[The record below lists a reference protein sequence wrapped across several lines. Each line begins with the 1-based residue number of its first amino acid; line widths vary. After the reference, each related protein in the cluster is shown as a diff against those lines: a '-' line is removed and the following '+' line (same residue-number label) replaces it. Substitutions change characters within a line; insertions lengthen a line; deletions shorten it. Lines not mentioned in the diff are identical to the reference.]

1 MSVILNYVG
10 ENKVEAIKVLRE
22 ITHSGLKEAKDLI
35 DGLEMGKEVVIHTDI
50 NGYNSDGISE
60 NEIIESF
67 RRIGVGAHSDGLVQN
82 ESVVEEIRGEQTF
95 SKIENI
101 PVVRSSGDLNY
112 REELNRRDT
121 KAVTRF
127 LGDYYE
133 VLKEYNTC
141 VQVKNNLE
149 TRKTKLGIGKAI
161 TPEFKSFED
170 KKSNWYGALVIGLVI
185 TLLLRFVLKLFHIIL
200 PFWPTL
206 IVVEVLMT
214 IEEIRENKGSNEA
227 AVNHA
232 NRERE
237 DDRKRVDQER
247 EYIDTVLVPQI
258 NEAVK
263 NANMCSMIITHLNK
277 EGVIFEK
284 YQNDL
289 AAIAQFY
296 EYFASGRV
304 SELTGPNGAYNLY
317 EQELRQ
323 NLIIN
328 KLDVVIDR
336 LDTVIDNQH
345 MLYKAIQSTNAI
357 LQNIENNTAM
367 AAYWAE
373 VAAYN
378 SEIGNTYGY

>member
-67 RRIGVGAHSDGLVQN
+67 RRIGVGARSDGLVQN
-82 ESVVEEIRGEQTF
+82 ESVVEEIHGAQTF

-149 TRKTKLGIGKAI
+149 TRKSKLGIEKEI
-161 TPEFKSFED
+161 
-170 KKSNWYGALVIGLVI
+170 KKDSYDGEGLYGFYLLVGFII
-185 TLLLRFVLKLFHIIL
+185 TLALRFILRLFSIVL
-200 PFWPTL
+200 PFWKTI
-206 IVVEVLMT
+206 IVVEILMS
-214 IEEIRENKGSNEA
+214 ILRFRNFNKAIDYKLEK
-227 AVNHA
+227 
-232 NRERE
+232 ERKE
-237 DDRKRVDQER
+237 KDIDKERVQKEL
-247 EYIDTVLVPQI
+247 EYGASVLVPQI
-258 NEAVK
+258 DEAVK
-263 NANMCSMIITHLNK
+263 YANMCSMIITHLNK

-323 NLIIN
+323 NIIIN

-367 AAYWAE
+367 TAYWAE

-378 SEIGNTYGY
+378 SGIGNTYGY